1 MDSSGDFAD
10 DGRLHA
16 LYKLRVSFICVTYQS
31 SMLRFASFVFCIEVR
46 ALIYCSFALLGNEGE
61 RSSEHRLV
69 LLID

>member
-16 LYKLRVSFICVTYQS
+16 QS